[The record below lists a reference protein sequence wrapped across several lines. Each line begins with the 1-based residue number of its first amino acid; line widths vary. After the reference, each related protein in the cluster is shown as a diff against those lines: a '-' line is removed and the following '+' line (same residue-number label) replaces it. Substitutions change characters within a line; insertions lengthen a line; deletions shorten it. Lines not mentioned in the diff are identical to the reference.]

1 MSELALEYF
10 VQAVEGSEHDLPG
23 VARCVQLQLL
33 VESLGGK
40 CPQLLD
46 LGVEL
51 RELGSGICHHVG
63 VLLSP
68 GFSLSR
74 SQWPLLLLLW
84 ELLTLLW

>member
-1 MSELALEYF
+1 MTELALEYF
-10 VQAVEGSEHDLPG
+10 VQAVEGSQHDLPG

-51 RELGSGICHHVG
+51 RELGSGIFYHVG
-63 VLLSP
+63 MLLTRA
-68 GFSLSR
+68 SR
-74 SQWPLLLLLW
+74 SAGVSGRCCCCSGSC
-84 ELLTLLW
+84 